1 MELVARELKA
11 QGKYLSRTL
20 SFKGVTYE
28 TATHKL
34 NRAPAGHLQS
44 RSEAWDTALRAA
56 EDTIRNTTNG
66 GREQRG
72 NFMSQLG
79 GAQQRFFSVLLTT
92 LKIPTAVEMA
102 KKAEKDGMAVAIS
115 LVNTNEASQNRE
127 KAKQAQRRA
136 AGEDGEDEQE
146 LDFGPKEILKNLIK
160 EHYPIYQYAD
170 GFDGQG
176 NPIKILVTRPNPDPT
191 GRAASGHQ

>member
-34 NRAPAGHLQS
+34 NPAPAGHLQS
-44 RSEAWDTALRAA
+44 LLRGLGYSAS
-56 EDTIRNTTNG
+56 
-66 GREQRG
+66 GRGRHHPEHDQRRQRARG

-115 LVNTNEASQNRE
+115 LINTNEASQNRE
-127 KAKQAQRRA
+127 KAKLSAT
-136 AGEDGEDEQE
+136 AG
-146 LDFGPKEILKNLIK
+146 
-160 EHYPIYQYAD
+160 
-170 GFDGQG
+170 
-176 NPIKILVTRPNPDPT
+176 R
-191 GRAASGHQ
+191 GRG